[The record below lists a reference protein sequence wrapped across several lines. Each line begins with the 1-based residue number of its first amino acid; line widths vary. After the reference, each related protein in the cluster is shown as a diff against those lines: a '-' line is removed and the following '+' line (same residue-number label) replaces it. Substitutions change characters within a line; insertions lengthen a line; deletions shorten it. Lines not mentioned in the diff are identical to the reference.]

1 MFENADGTCS
11 QAKLKTDATAISIF
25 SIVQLKIDATATLS
39 LIPSQYN
46 FELLGSEQQV
56 TMCLCAVRVSCLFS

>member
-11 QAKLKTDATAISIF
+11 QAKLKTYATCSQAKLKTDSTAISIF

-39 LIPSQYN
+39 LIPSQYS
-46 FELLGSEQQV
+46 FELLGSEQ
-56 TMCLCAVRVSCLFS
+56 